1 VKKSDSI
8 RSNSKI
14 SNNDIDEEPEQE
26 IHGCN
31 LDSSSKAV
39 CSIVEYDLELPN
51 EYSYFG
57 NTKLIG
63 GDLLGGS
70 DPTLDYCPVFQ
81 GYSNGNCGSETAQ
94 QYVEVKKSLEVFG
107 ESNSRCVIGNVDRKR
122 TALCLPMA
130 CVIQDQ
136 TLMVK
141 VDGYWKSCLYAGQI
155 ISVWWNRK
163 DYVVCPDP
171 SHLCPTFY
179 CPNDCFKEGGVCN
192 YRSGQCM
199 CTPKTNV
206 NSTSHSSWLS
216 NYYST
221 PILEPCSGSN
231 HLHTQLNSTFHIT
244 ERIDTELTEYYVKNT
259 TYLLDD
265 RRDFDDKVSRMFA
278 QLSSGEVVGLVAS
291 FMLFIL
297 FSYIIWY
304 QFVKC
309 YHERLL
315 RKSLTKVRSSVN
327 SLSGLLRNSS
337 LASLTRG
344 NTDDDDNMDMP
355 PSSRPPPNHGNNPQK
370 DKMVATLLVQNR
382 IESSV
387 LTERIEQQARLEL
400 AGIGGQVQSTQ
411 TTANSE
417 TTATA
422 LPTLINRSELPPLPS
437 GGRVLAVIGAHIV
450 EDDNEDARTS
460 ATSATHATVHSM
472 AATSDDDLVLE
483 YTSPLY
489 QEEEEEEHHSHIL
502 RHLRSRHINNNMRQ
516 LD

>member
-1 VKKSDSI
+1 
-8 RSNSKI
+8 
-14 SNNDIDEEPEQE
+14 
-26 IHGCN
+26 
-31 LDSSSKAV
+31 
-39 CSIVEYDLELPN
+39 
-51 EYSYFG
+51 
-57 NTKLIG
+57 
-63 GDLLGGS
+63 
-70 DPTLDYCPVFQ
+70 
-81 GYSNGNCGSETAQ
+81 
-94 QYVEVKKSLEVFG
+94 
-107 ESNSRCVIGNVDRKR
+107 
-122 TALCLPMA
+122 M
-130 CVIQDQ
+130 
-136 TLMVK
+136 
-141 VDGYWKSCLYAGQI
+141 
-155 ISVWWNRK
+155 
-163 DYVVCPDP
+163 
-171 SHLCPTFY
+171 
-179 CPNDCFKEGGVCN
+179 CN
-192 YRSGQCM
+192 YRSGQWM